1 MAEQSHAK
9 LIRPRQ
15 FRTSLRGINRHA
27 ATPRSARERIAPRI
41 LTLWPHEEWKGRAI
55 DALGRP
61 IDDGGELKRGDRPRS
76 RAGPRSRSRWSVD

>member
-1 MAEQSHAK
+1 MAEQSYAR

-15 FRTSLRGINRHA
+15 FRTSLRGINRDA
-27 ATPRSARERIAPRI
+27 ATPRSARAYRAES
-41 LTLWPHEEWKGRAI
+41 LTLWPHDEWKGRVI

-61 IDDGGELKRGDRPRS
+61 IDDGGELKQRDRSRS